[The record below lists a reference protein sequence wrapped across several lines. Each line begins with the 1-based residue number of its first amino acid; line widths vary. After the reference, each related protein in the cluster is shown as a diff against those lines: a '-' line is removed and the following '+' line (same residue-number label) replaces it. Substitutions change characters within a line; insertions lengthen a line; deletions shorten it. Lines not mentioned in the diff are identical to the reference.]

1 MSIRKLSNHLIDKVM
16 ATRMYFEELGF
27 KQHVQLS
34 ALCREF
40 QPYMPFEEVVFL
52 KLVSA
57 ARIYCDKSK
66 YGYYAE
72 KEFRFQSLLM
82 NDLVTGIKNKYY
94 FNGIKPNGKVL
105 DDKHY
110 HIINNY
116 IPRVKTPELG
126 INDIRTYKPI
136 EKVLFVKLVRACR
149 DFMRAK
155 MSKDAEPAFF
165 EKLNVVYDALA

>member
-1 MSIRKLSNHLIDKVM
+1 M

-57 ARIYCDKSK
+57 ARIYC
-66 YGYYAE
+66 
-72 KEFRFQSLLM
+72 
-82 NDLVTGIKNKYY
+82 VTGIKNKYY

-136 EKVLFVKLVRACR
+136 EKVLFMKLVRACR

-165 EKLNVVYDALA
+165 EKLNVVYDALT